1 MIGVLLAFS
10 IRKVKIK
17 GLNDSREISA
27 IIYITS
33 IILVLVITITM
44 GFGEYINVNGGVF
57 ALGVSTA
64 STVVLGFLFI
74 PKVSDYFD

>member
-1 MIGVLLAFS
+1 MAFS

-44 GFGEYINVNGGVF
+44 AFGEYVNVNGGVF

-74 PKVSDYFD
+74 PKVSDYFAIIIDK